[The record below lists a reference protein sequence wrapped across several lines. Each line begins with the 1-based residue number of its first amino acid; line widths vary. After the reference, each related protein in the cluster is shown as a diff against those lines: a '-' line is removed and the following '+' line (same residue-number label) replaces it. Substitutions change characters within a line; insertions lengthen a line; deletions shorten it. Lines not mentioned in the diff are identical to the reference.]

1 MKALRFC
8 TVILLALITVACSGS
23 QRREAVD
30 LPESALKVSLDKI
43 WSQSLGDPRGG
54 TLSPVGTDDGR
65 VCGASAYC
73 TSTVVAN
80 FTRFALFSQAG
91 RIVWPTQARRSR
103 RQRWYNRFLS
113 F

>member
-30 LPESALKVSLDKI
+30 LPESELKVSLDEI

-65 VCGASAYC
+65 VCGASAYSVFC
-73 TSTVVAN
+73 FLGDSGRAIYEIVFDQKISGGLGVAH
-80 FTRFALFSQAG
+80 
-91 RIVWPTQARRSR
+91 
-103 RQRWYNRFLS
+103 
-113 F
+113 